1 MNVAEMVSR
10 LAGLGATPEMI
21 AVAVQ
26 AVVAEQQATAAERQR
41 DQERRDKRAAQKR
54 KERSGACSA
63 TVARQSGDNAATV
76 AATPNGPSPLPPRT
90 PPITPTPKTQ
100 FPPDSPDGLPA
111 PSGAD
116 DVVAEAVDGA
126 EGDREADEA
135 GKGAKA
141 ARARRIP
148 ADFAESPEA
157 LAVCAEMGLTGAAAA
172 EALAEFCDFWMAEGG
187 QRARKLDWPRTLRN
201 RLREMGRRR
210 QGGRASPHRPR
221 SSNGFYDLLRDEL
234 AGSDDQRSDPQQ
246 RQHLR
251 LASGA
256 R

>member
-1 MNVAEMVSR
+1 MSDPTLIADMIRAGVDADLVQRVALEIGRAS
-10 LAGLGATPEMI
+10 
-21 AVAVQ
+21 
-26 AVVAEQQATAAERQR
+26 AEREAIEKRRQADRERQARRRGHVMSR
-41 DQERRDKRAAQKR
+41 DVTLQPVTARDVTADPK
-54 KERSGACSA
+54 
-63 TVARQSGDNAATV
+63 
-76 AATPNGPSPLPPRT
+76 GPAPLPPQT
-90 PPITPTPKTQ
+90 PPITPTPNTQ

-111 PSGAD
+111 PEGAG
-116 DVVAEAVDGA
+116 DVAAEAVVEA
-126 EGDREADEA
+126 ESEGGDREADE
-135 GKGAKA
+135 GGSKGSKA

-157 LAVCAEMGLTGAAAA
+157 QAVCAEMGLTGAEAA

-201 RLREMGRRR
+201 RLREIGRRR
-210 QGGRASPHRPR
+210 PAARAGPNRPR
-221 SSNGFYDLLRDEL
+221 SSNGYFDLLRDEL

>member
-1 MNVAEMVSR
+1 MA
-10 LAGLGATPEMI
+10 
-21 AVAVQ
+21 
-26 AVVAEQQATAAERQR
+26 
-41 DQERRDKRAAQKR
+41 
-54 KERSGACSA
+54 
-63 TVARQSGDNAATV
+63 
-76 AATPNGPSPLPPRT
+76 PNGPSPLPPQT
-90 PPITPTPKTQ
+90 PPITPTPNTQ
-100 FPPDSPDGLPA
+100 FPPDSPGGLPA
-111 PSGAD
+111 PEGAD
-116 DVVAEAVDGA
+116 DVAAEAVVGSEGEA
-126 EGDREADEA
+126 GDRETDE
-135 GKGAKA
+135 GGSKGSKA

-157 LAVCAEMGLTGAAAA
+157 LAVCAEMGLTGTEAA

-201 RLREMGRRR
+201 RLREIGRRR
-210 QGGRASPHRPR
+210 PAARASPNRPR
-221 SSNGFYDLLRDEL
+221 SSNGYFDLLRDEL